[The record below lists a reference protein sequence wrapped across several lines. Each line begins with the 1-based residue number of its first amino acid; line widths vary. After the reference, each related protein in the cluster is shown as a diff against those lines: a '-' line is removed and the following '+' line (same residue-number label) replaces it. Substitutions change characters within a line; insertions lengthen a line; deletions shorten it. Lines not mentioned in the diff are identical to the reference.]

1 MSYRINPA
9 LAGELARFG
18 GGAAAKCFNCGNC
31 TAVCT
36 LSEGETVFPRKVIR
50 HIQLGLEER
59 LKEMPEP
66 WLCYYCG
73 GCSDTCPREAH
84 PGELMMA
91 VRRWLTTRY
100 DWTGLSRRLYL
111 SLAWE
116 IGLLGVIALFVLGLF
131 LVPGMLGL
139 PFGFQAVKGPAL
151 EHVRLDLF
159 APKVVVH
166 YGDWVLAGLLAFLLA
181 VNALRMVRFI
191 QRGEPGLKIPPRI
204 WIGKLSELVAHFAT
218 QKRWLDCDNDTR
230 IRWLQ
235 HLLLVS
241 GYVTILLLVM
251 VFLPWFQRD
260 GAEFHFT
267 ALFGYYSTAVLLGA
281 TILAMRGR
289 LRKDDQ
295 IHRFSHPTDWMFL
308 VLLFLTAL
316 TGILLHLFRLFDL
329 PWPTYVMYVFHLMIA
344 VPMLVIEVPFG
355 KWAHLAYRPLA
366 RYLVAVREEA
376 RTEQAERVQRAV
388 VATIGPINRF

>member
-1 MSYRINPA
+1 MSYRLNPA
-9 LAGELARFG
+9 LASELAKYG
-18 GGAAAKCFNCGNC
+18 GETATNCFNCGNC
-31 TAVCT
+31 TAVCS
-36 LSEGETVFPRKVIR
+36 LSAGDEVFPRKVIR
-50 HIQLGLEER
+50 YVQLGLEER
-59 LKEMPEP
+59 LKESVEP

-73 GCSDTCPREAH
+73 GCSETCPREAQ

-91 VRRWLTTRY
+91 VRRWLTARY
-100 DWTGLSRRLYL
+100 DWTGISRRLYV
-111 SLAWE
+111 SVAWE
-116 IGLLGVIALFVLGLF
+116 LSLLGVVALFVLGLF
-131 LVPGMLGL
+131 LVPGIFDL

-159 APKVVVH
+159 ASKVVVH
-166 YGDWVLAGLLAFLLA
+166 YGDWLLALILSSLLA
-181 VNALRMVRFI
+181 VNALRMVRFFL
-191 QRGEPGLKIPPRI
+191 RGEPGLKIPLRV
-204 WIGKLSELVAHFAT
+204 WAGKFSELLVHFVT

-230 IRWLQ
+230 MRWLQ

-260 GAEFHFT
+260 GADFHFT

-281 TILAMRGR
+281 TTLAMRGR
-289 LRKDDQ
+289 LRKDQQ
-295 IHRFSHPTDWMFL
+295 IHRFSHATDWMFL

-329 PWPTYVMYVFHLMIA
+329 PWPTYIMYVVHLMIA

-366 RYLVAVREEA
+366 KYLVAVREAA
-376 RTEQAERVQRAV
+376 RQEQAGHAAQQSAV
-388 VATIGPINRF
+388 AAEQ

>member
-1 MSYRINPA
+1 MSYRLNPA
-9 LAGELARFG
+9 LAGELAKYG
-18 GGAAAKCFNCGNC
+18 GETASKCFNCGNC
-31 TAVCT
+31 TAICA
-36 LSEGETVFPRKVIR
+36 LSAGEEVFPRKIIR
-50 HIQLGLEER
+50 HVQMGLDER
-59 LKEMPEP
+59 LKESPEP

-73 GCSDTCPREAH
+73 GCSETCPREAQ

-91 VRRWLTTRY
+91 VRRWLTSKY
-100 DWTGLSRRLYL
+100 DWTGISHRLYV
-111 SLAWE
+111 SEVWE
-116 IGLLGVIALFVLGLF
+116 LGLLGVIALFVLGLF
-131 LVPGMLGL
+131 LVPGIFDLH
-139 PFGFQAVKGPAL
+139 FGFQEVKGPAL

-159 APKVVVH
+159 APKGAVH
-166 YGDWVLAGLLAFLLA
+166 YGDWLLALILASLLA
-181 VNALRMVRFI
+181 VNAFRMIRFVL
-191 QRGEPGLKIPPRI
+191 RGEPGLKIPLRI
-204 WIGKLSELVAHFAT
+204 WVEKFSELLVHFAT
-218 QKRWLDCDNDTR
+218 QRRWLDCDNDTR
-230 IRWLQ
+230 MRWLQ

-281 TILAMRGR
+281 TVLAMRGR
-289 LRKDDQ
+289 LRKDEQ
-295 IHRFSHPTDWMFL
+295 IHKFSHATDWMFL

-329 PWPTYVMYVFHLMIA
+329 PWPTYIMYVVHLMIA

-366 RYLVAVREEA
+366 RYLVAVREAA
-376 RTEQAERVQRAV
+376 RTEQM
-388 VATIGPINRF
+388 ATVEVEPQSVKA

>member
-1 MSYRINPA
+1 MSYRLNPA
-9 LAGELARFG
+9 LADELAKYG
-18 GGAAAKCFNCGNC
+18 GETASKCFNCGNC
-31 TAVCT
+31 TAICA
-36 LSEGETVFPRKVIR
+36 LSAGEEVFPRKIIR
-50 HIQLGLEER
+50 HVQMGLDER
-59 LKEMPEP
+59 LKESPEP

-73 GCSDTCPREAH
+73 GCSETCPREAQ

-91 VRRWLTTRY
+91 VRRWLTSKY
-100 DWTGLSRRLYL
+100 DWTGISHRLYV
-111 SLAWE
+111 SEVWE
-116 IGLLGVIALFVLGLF
+116 LGLLGVIALFVLGLF
-131 LVPGMLGL
+131 LVPGIFDLH
-139 PFGFQAVKGPAL
+139 FGFQEVKGPAL

-159 APKVVVH
+159 APKGAVH
-166 YGDWVLAGLLAFLLA
+166 YGDWLLALILASLLA
-181 VNALRMVRFI
+181 VNAFRMIRFVL
-191 QRGEPGLKIPPRI
+191 RGEPGLKIPLRI
-204 WIGKLSELVAHFAT
+204 WVEKFSELLVHFAT
-218 QKRWLDCDNDTR
+218 QRRWLDCDNDTR
-230 IRWLQ
+230 MRWLQ

-281 TILAMRGR
+281 TVLAMRGR
-289 LRKDDQ
+289 LRKDEQ
-295 IHRFSHPTDWMFL
+295 IHKFSHATDWMFL

-329 PWPTYVMYVFHLMIA
+329 PWPTYIMYVVHLMIA

-366 RYLVAVREEA
+366 RYLVAVREAA
-376 RTEQAERVQRAV
+376 RTEQMGQLSKL
-388 VATIGPINRF
+388 NRNR

>member
-1 MSYRINPA
+1 MSYRLNPA
-9 LAGELARFG
+9 LAGELAKYG
-18 GGAAAKCFNCGNC
+18 GETASKCFNCGNC
-31 TAVCT
+31 TAICA
-36 LSEGETVFPRKVIR
+36 LSAGEEVFPRKIIR
-50 HIQLGLEER
+50 HVQMGLDER
-59 LKEMPEP
+59 LKESPEP

-73 GCSDTCPREAH
+73 GCSETCPREAQ

-91 VRRWLTTRY
+91 VRRWLTSKY
-100 DWTGLSRRLYL
+100 DWTGISHRLYV
-111 SLAWE
+111 SEVWE
-116 IGLLGVIALFVLGLF
+116 LGLLGVIALFVLGLF
-131 LVPGMLGL
+131 LVPGIFDLH
-139 PFGFQAVKGPAL
+139 FGFQEVKGPAL

-159 APKVVVH
+159 APKGAVH
-166 YGDWVLAGLLAFLLA
+166 YGDWLLALILASLLA
-181 VNALRMVRFI
+181 VNAFRMIRFVL
-191 QRGEPGLKIPPRI
+191 RGEPGLKIPLRI
-204 WIGKLSELVAHFAT
+204 WVEKFSELLVHFAT
-218 QKRWLDCDNDTR
+218 QRRWLDCDNDTR
-230 IRWLQ
+230 MRWLQ

-281 TILAMRGR
+281 TVLAMRGR
-289 LRKDDQ
+289 LRKDEQ
-295 IHRFSHPTDWMFL
+295 IHKFSHATDWMFL

-329 PWPTYVMYVFHLMIA
+329 PWPTYIMYVVHLMIA

-366 RYLVAVREEA
+366 RYLVAVREAA
-376 RTEQAERVQRAV
+376 RTEQMGQLSKL
-388 VATIGPINRF
+388 NRNR